1 MPFSVFS
8 SKLFLFLANRENLQ
22 NRFNGIFVMEVF
34 LKMYEKTYLKEPQND
49 AVWSEWKY
57 FFVRFQMFVFFLEY
71 AEEH

>member
-22 NRFNGIFVMEVF
+22 NRFNGIFAMEVF

-49 AVWSEWKY
+49 AVWSE
-57 FFVRFQMFVFFLEY
+57 
-71 AEEH
+71 